1 MISNADCTLLIRTVN
16 PISHQYEWE
25 KKVYTNVYFECFK
38 SSNVDSKKDSCYC
51 CIYNQTSI
59 DAKIEDIIVKDT
71 IQDNNIDI
79 TNIKNRYQTFS
90 ISKITICDIGNLKHI
105 EIEGV

>member
-16 PISHQYEWE
+16 PILRQYKWE

-51 CIYNQTSI
+51 CIYDTSI
-59 DAKIEDIIVKDT
+59 DAKVEDIIVKGIVFEDAV
-71 IQDNNIDI
+71 NITDI
-79 TNIKNRYQTFS
+79 KERYPAFS
-90 ISKITICDIGNLKHI
+90 ISKVTICDIGSIKHT
-105 EIEGV
+105 EIEGF